1 MPKFVF
7 PSRDDFLNR
16 RADLERL
23 EDWWAG
29 GDPNALVLYGRRRV
43 GKSWLFRAF
52 ADGKPAVVLVAERR
66 AEGAQ
71 LRRFADQ
78 LEPYL
83 GLRPDLTDLAGLI
96 AALYK
101 LGEQKKTLAI
111 IDELPYLLPLRAEQ
125 RYEVLT
131 SVQAVMEERGAS
143 MLKLVLCG
151 SYIGQMTAL
160 LSEASP
166 LRGRLTPLAVE
177 PLRFADAQA
186 FAGGSSPRQRI
197 ENYAV
202 AGGTSLYL
210 DELVRGRRDLRTQV
224 CERVLNPRGPLF
236 NDPREILEEE
246 LRQPGIYFSL
256 LEELASGARAIG
268 DLARAI
274 GKRTHDLGPY
284 LETLEEM
291 RLVEKLAPV
300 TAQRVHRDHRFRLAD
315 GFMRFWFR
323 FVFSFQ
329 EDLRTGLRPQDLYD
343 SEIAPAFAE
352 FVAPLFEG
360 LCREWTRKELGVQ
373 ASRVGAWWGIALNEL
388 RRAGQRQTEEIDIV
402 GLRRGMVT
410 VVGECKW
417 TASPMAR
424 RTVEDLEA
432 YKLPAM
438 RQAKVR
444 FVGEGPLIL
453 LFSRSGFR
461 RSLVELAANREDVRL
476 VGLEE
481 LVGGLMGQPPI
492 G

>member
-1 MPKFVF
+1 MPRFAFHSHKE
-7 PSRDDFLNR
+7 FLNR
-16 RADLERL
+16 SADLERL
-23 EDWWAG
+23 EEWWAG
-29 GDPNALVLYGRRRV
+29 RDRNALVLYGRRRV

-71 LRRFADQ
+71 LKRFADQ

-83 GLRPDLTDLAGLI
+83 GLRPDLGDLAGLI

-101 LGEQKKTLAI
+101 LGEQEKTLAI

-143 MLKLVLCG
+143 KLKLVLCG

-160 LSEASP
+160 LSETSP

-177 PLRFADAQA
+177 PLRFGDAQA
-186 FAGGSSPRQRI
+186 FMEDLDPRRRI
-197 ENYAV
+197 ESYAV

-210 DELVRGRRDLRTQV
+210 DELVRGRGDLRTRV

-256 LEELASGARAIG
+256 LEELASGPRAIG
-268 DLARAI
+268 DLAAAI

-284 LETLEEM
+284 LQTLEDM
-291 RLVEKLAPV
+291 RLLEKIAPV
-300 TAQRVHRDHRFRLAD
+300 TAQRAHRDHRFRLAD

-323 FVFSFQ
+323 FVFNFQ
-329 EDLRTGLRPQDLYD
+329 EDLRTGLRPRDLYD
-343 SEIAPAFAE
+343 SEIAPALGE
-352 FVAPLFEG
+352 YVAPVFEA
-360 LCREWTRKELGVQ
+360 LCREWARGQLGGR
-373 ASRVGAWWGIALNEL
+373 ASRVGAWWGISLNEL
-388 RRAGQRQTEEIDIV
+388 RRTGQRQTEEIDLV
-402 GLRRGMVT
+402 GLRRGVVT

-417 TASPMAR
+417 TTGQMAM
-424 RTVEDLEA
+424 RTLEYLEC

-438 RQAKVR
+438 RQAKAR
-444 FVGEGPLIL
+444 FASEGPLIL

-461 RSLVELAANREDVRL
+461 RSLVELAATRNDLRL
-476 VGLEE
+476 VALDE
-481 LVGGLMGQPPI
+481 LVAAL
-492 G
+492 

>member
-1 MPKFVF
+1 MSPFAF
-7 PSRDDFLNR
+7 HSRTEFLNR
-16 RADLERL
+16 RADIERL

-29 GDPNALVLYGRRRV
+29 KDHNALVLYGRRRI

-52 ADGKPAVVLVAERR
+52 ADGKLAVVLVAERR

-71 LRRFADQ
+71 LKRFADQ

-83 GLRPDLTDLAGLI
+83 GLRPDLSDLPGLI

-101 LGEQKKTLAI
+101 LGEREKTLAI

-131 SVQAVMEERGAS
+131 SVQAVMEERGES
-143 MLKLVLCG
+143 KLKLVLCG

-160 LSEASP
+160 LSETSP

-186 FAGGSSPRQRI
+186 FTEDPSPQHRV
-197 ENYAV
+197 ESYAV

-210 DELVRGRRDLRTQV
+210 DELVRGRGDLRTRV

-256 LEELASGARAIG
+256 LEELAAGARAIG
-268 DLARAI
+268 DLARAL

-284 LETLEEM
+284 LKTLEEM
-291 RLVEKLAPV
+291 RLVEKVTPV
-300 TAQRVHRDHRFRLAD
+300 TAQRAHRDHRFRLAD
-315 GFMRFWFR
+315 GFIRFWFR
-323 FVFSFQ
+323 FVFNFQ
-329 EDLRTGLRPQDLYD
+329 EDLRTGLRPRDLYE
-343 SEIAPAFAE
+343 SEIAPALAE
-352 FVAPLFEG
+352 YVAPVFEG
-360 LCREWTRKELGVQ
+360 LCREWTRKELGGR
-373 ASRVGAWWGIALNEL
+373 ASRVGSWWGISLNEL
-388 RRAGQRQTEEIDIV
+388 RRAGQRQTEEIDVV
-402 GLRRGMVT
+402 GLQRGVVT

-417 TASPMAR
+417 TTSQMTV
-424 RTVEDLEA
+424 RTLEDLEA
-432 YKLPAM
+432 YKLSAM

-453 LFSRSGFR
+453 LCSKSGFR
-461 RSLVELAANREDVRL
+461 RSLVELAAKRKDVRL
-476 VGLEE
+476 VDLDE
-481 LVGGLMGQPPI
+481 LVTGLMG
-492 G
+492 

>member
-1 MPKFVF
+1 M
-7 PSRDDFLNR
+7 
-16 RADLERL
+16 
-23 EDWWAG
+23 
-29 GDPNALVLYGRRRV
+29 
-43 GKSWLFRAF
+43 
-52 ADGKPAVVLVAERR
+52 
-66 AEGAQ
+66 
-71 LRRFADQ
+71 
-78 LEPYL
+78 
-83 GLRPDLTDLAGLI
+83 
-96 AALYK
+96 
-101 LGEQKKTLAI
+101 
-111 IDELPYLLPLRAEQ
+111 
-125 RYEVLT
+125 
-131 SVQAVMEERGAS
+131 
-143 MLKLVLCG
+143 
-151 SYIGQMTAL
+151 
-160 LSEASP
+160 
-166 LRGRLTPLAVE
+166 
-177 PLRFADAQA
+177 
-186 FAGGSSPRQRI
+186 
-197 ENYAV
+197 
-202 AGGTSLYL
+202 
-210 DELVRGRRDLRTQV
+210 

-329 EDLRTGLRPQDLYD
+329 EDLRTGLD
-343 SEIAPAFAE
+343 
-352 FVAPLFEG
+352 
-360 LCREWTRKELGVQ
+360 RKISMTARSRLLSRNSWRRS
-373 ASRVGAWWGIALNEL
+373 SRVSAANGPVRSLVSRRVGWALGGGLHYEL

-438 RQAKVR
+438 RQAKIR
-444 FVGEGPLIL
+444 FAGEGPLIL